1 MASAMSYCSPSA
13 SGRREFDIDFFRGW
27 VCLSLM
33 TLHFYNSDLYTTFF
47 SLFGETGKYVVWN
60 IRLGVESFFVLAGFM
75 MAHMLRPIPGE
86 DVSLFGY
93 LKKRF
98 FRLILPYWIAVLIFT
113 AYRWAVR
120 LILHAATLPPSP
132 GDVVA
137 QLCLVQEFFI
147 PPAQLEKIGPVGY
160 WSMVTLEQFYLLW
173 LFLYSICLFVFW
185 QNRGKGYARAEYTM
199 FCVTSIAFAGSLSL
213 WVWND
218 GFLPG
223 THFGWH
229 MTAGHLYVLHDGMR
243 FPIQVPLYSAFLGL
257 GMLLYWSIRQRIF
270 RPYFWIALVLLFA
283 AAVDANVSL
292 LWKSVLTAL
301 IFIPLARGA
310 RLPDCAVLR
319 LLAYCGKRS
328 YSIYLIHPI
337 VGVAFISL
345 TWRLTA
351 KSEWLAFPLVLLA
364 MVLSVAGALVF
375 YKYVE
380 LPFQAKSRNVEYR
393 KKRGAAVQTVVP
405 AVEIESMQ
413 TA

>member
-1 MASAMSYCSPSA
+1 MASSSA

-33 TLHFYNSDLYTTFF
+33 TLHFYNSDLYTSFF
-47 SLFGETGKYVVWN
+47 ALFGETGKYLVWN
-60 IRLGVESFFVLAGFM
+60 WRLGVESFFVLAGFM

-86 DVSLFGY
+86 DVSLIGY
-93 LKKRF
+93 VKKRF
-98 FRLILPYWIAVLIFT
+98 FRLIVPYWIAVLIFA
-113 AYRWAVR
+113 AYRWGVR
-120 LILHAATLPPSP
+120 LLLHAATLPPSL

-147 PPAQLEKIGPVGY
+147 APVELEKIGPVGY

-173 LFLYSICLFVFW
+173 LFLYGICLCVFW
-185 QNRGKGYARAEYTM
+185 QNRGKGYARAEYAM
-199 FCVTSIAFAGSLSL
+199 FGLTFIACVASLCL

-218 GFLPG
+218 GIFPG
-223 THFGWH
+223 TQTGWH
-229 MTAGHLYVLHDGMR
+229 MTAGHLYAMHNGER
-243 FPIQVPLYSAFLGL
+243 SPIQVPLYTAFLGM
-257 GMLLYWSIRQRIF
+257 GMLLYWSIRQRVF
-270 RPYFWIALVLLFA
+270 RPYFWVALALVFIA
-283 AAVDANVSL
+283 AFTTNISL
-292 LWKSVLTAL
+292 LWKSVLTAF

-319 LLAYCGKRS
+319 FLAYCGKRS

-337 VGVAFISL
+337 VGVAFLAL

-351 KSEWLAFPLVLLA
+351 KSAWFAIPLALLA

-375 YKYVE
+375 YKYIE
-380 LPFQAKSRNVEYR
+380 MPFQAKSRSVEYR
-393 KKRGAAVQTVVP
+393 KKRAAPVETTAP
-405 AVEIESMQ
+405 AVELESMQ